1 MQISI
6 ACTEVLTSM
15 EKLNSSVPALA
26 APTVATPFFPQ
37 CLDNNLLVTTQ
48 TSALAGLLP
57 FPPEEY
63 ALDFKTDELG
73 SQPNIQL
80 LLACHLGA
88 GPIPTATH

>member
-1 MQISI
+1 
-6 ACTEVLTSM
+6 M

-73 SQPNIQL
+73 SQPNIFSYCSHVTWELVPFPHRNPLRAQTRIIQHRL
-80 LLACHLGA
+80 
-88 GPIPTATH
+88 